1 MSDLAVL
8 VAEAGVQTDIISLAG
23 LAVGLGGIVL
33 AALWL
38 RAVYR

>member
-8 VAEAGVQTDIISLAG
+8 AAEAGVQPGIISLAG

-38 RAVYR
+38 QYLYR